1 MPADTGSLLAGRYL
15 LGDLIGR
22 GGMADVFRANDERL
36 GRPVALKLLRVQ
48 AASETDR
55 ERFAAEARTLARL
68 DHPAIVTLLDAGLED
83 DQPWLAM
90 QLVDGATLASRS
102 AAGGLPAAD
111 VAEAGRQVAEGLA
124 YAHACG
130 VVHRDVKPGNILL
143 AADGRA
149 LIADFGIAHL
159 LDGTTRH
166 TAVGQA
172 IGSPA
177 YLAPEQ
183 ASGGELSGATD
194 IYSLGLLLLEA
205 LTGDRAF
212 RGTTTEVVYAR
223 LQGPP
228 DIPADVPLGWATLLR
243 AMTSVAPGDRP
254 TAEEVATALG
264 GFDGAD
270 LAGPDPEATA
280 PFAVADTMAA
290 TSPSPETSVNG
301 VGDGVAVEPEGT
313 RLLVRPEATTGTAA
327 PGARSR
333 ADEPAAAVD
342 GMWSTRRL
350 ASLPPAL
357 LAAGAVLLVLVLAGL
372 LWLALRDPAPPA
384 SSVPPVPSG
393 VPSALQSPLGDLH
406 DAIHGVTP

>member
-1 MPADTGSLLAGRYL
+1 MSGQTGSLVAGRYL
-15 LGDLIGR
+15 LGDLLGR

-48 AASETDR
+48 AASATDR
-55 ERFAAEARTLARL
+55 ERFAAEAHTLARL
-68 DHPAIVTLLDAGLED
+68 DHPGVVTLLDAGLED

-90 QLVDGATLASRS
+90 QLVEGATLASRFT
-102 AAGGLPAAD
+102 GGSLVPAD
-111 VAEAGRQVAEGLA
+111 VAEIGRQVAEGLA

-143 AADGRA
+143 APDGRA

-194 IYSLGLLLLEA
+194 VYSLGLLLLEA
-205 LTGDRAF
+205 LTGERRF
-212 RGTTTEVVYAR
+212 RGTTTEMVYAR
-223 LQGPP
+223 LQAPP
-228 DIPADVPLGWATLLR
+228 EVPAELPLGWGTLLR

-254 TAEEVATALG
+254 NADEVATTLA
-264 GFDGAD
+264 GFDGED
-270 LAGPDPEATA
+270 LAAADPEATA
-280 PFAVADTMAA
+280 PFAAPFAVAEV
-290 TSPSPETSVNG
+290 P
-301 VGDGVAVEPEGT
+301 VAGRTVEPDGT
-313 RLLVRPEATTGTAA
+313 RVFAGVPAAGDATARPRVHRRA
-327 PGARSR
+327 PSFLA
-333 ADEPAAAVD
+333 AAAVV
-342 GMWSTRRL
+342 
-350 ASLPPAL
+350 A
-357 LAAGAVLLVLVLAGL
+357 VLVLLSG

-393 VPSALQSPLGDLH
+393 VPSQLESPLADLH
-406 DAIHGVTP
+406 DAIHGGAE

>member
-1 MPADTGSLLAGRYL
+1 
-15 LGDLIGR
+15 
-22 GGMADVFRANDERL
+22 MADVFRANDERL
-36 GRPVALKLLRVQ
+36 GRPVAVKLLRVQ
-48 AASETDR
+48 AASATDR

-68 DHPAIVTLLDAGLED
+68 DHPGVVTLLDAGLED

-90 QLVDGATLASRS
+90 QLVEGATLASRF
-102 AAGGLPAAD
+102 AEGRLAMAD
-111 VAEAGRQVAEGLA
+111 VAEVGRQVAEGLA

-143 AADGRA
+143 APDGRA

-194 IYSLGLLLLEA
+194 VYSLGLLLLEA
-205 LTGDRAF
+205 LTGERPF
-212 RGTTTEVVYAR
+212 RGTTTEMVYAR
-223 LQGPP
+223 LQAPP
-228 DIPADVPLGWATLLR
+228 EVPAELPLGWATLLR

-254 TAEEVATALG
+254 TADEVATTLA
-264 GFDGAD
+264 GFDGED
-270 LAGPDPEATA
+270 LAAADPEATA
-280 PFAVADTMAA
+280 PFAVAEAPTHAPADARE
-290 TSPSPETSVNG
+290 PEAPGAGTAPTL
-301 VGDGVAVEPEGT
+301 AVEPDGT
-313 RLLVRPEATTGTAA
+313 RVFAGVPPAGDATARPPAQRRAPSLLA
-327 PGARSR
+327 
-333 ADEPAAAVD
+333 AAAV
-342 GMWSTRRL
+342 
-350 ASLPPAL
+350 
-357 LAAGAVLLVLVLAGL
+357 VVVLVLLSG

-393 VPSALQSPLGDLH
+393 VPSQLESPLADLH
-406 DAIHGVTP
+406 DAIHGGAE